1 MPRRRAPLRRGRPLT
16 ARERHDRRPGI
27 PRGRVSGRAR
37 PDEPLATCC
46 EAQIDDVCSARPEH
60 RHHVRRR
67 SQGGTD
73 DASNTRDL
81 CGRCHDWVHAHPAA
95 AYQLSLLARAATDPR
110 ETT

>member
-1 MPRRRAPLRRGRPLT
+1 VKRSPMPRRRRPLS
-16 ARERHDRRPGI
+16 ALERHDRRPGI

-37 PDEPLATCC
+37 PDEPLATWC
-46 EAQIDDVCSARPEH
+46 EAQVDGVCTGRAEH

-81 CGRCHDWVHAHPAA
+81 CGACHGWVHAHPAK
-95 AYQLSLLARAATDPR
+95 AYIRGLLARSSAS
-110 ETT
+110 